1 MKHIEV
7 VVTAILGICMLSFL
21 AFTLWATTHSNNAVS
36 NSDYTVNITVDK
48 CEKIPQ
54 ALSNATRRVVEKGFI
69 VNKTRVDY
77 NVFGET
83 YSITCGG
90 VEEAT
95 LLKLEK

>member
-1 MKHIEV
+1 MKYIETI
-7 VVTAILGICMLSFL
+7 VTAILGICILSL
-21 AFTLWATTHSNNAVS
+21 VVIALWATTHSNNAVS
-36 NSDYTVNITVDK
+36 NSDYTVNIIVDK

-54 ALSNATRRVVEKGFI
+54 ALSNATRRVTEKGFI

-77 NVFGET
+77 NVFGGT